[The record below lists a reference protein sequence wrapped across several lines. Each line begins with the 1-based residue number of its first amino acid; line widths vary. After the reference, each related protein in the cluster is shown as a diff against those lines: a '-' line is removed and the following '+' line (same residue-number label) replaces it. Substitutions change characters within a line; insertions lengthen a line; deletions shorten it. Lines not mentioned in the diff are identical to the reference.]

1 MTDSVTDR
9 NRIKQASLTDIRQKL
24 ITPVTAIVGYSELLY
39 EEATEKNLAQM
50 LPDLD
55 RVLDAARELFKIVDM
70 LLDAD
75 ASHAHFKDTDVEAVQ
90 RELRHNLRTPINGIK
105 GFAELLLEDLDKL
118 GGGPLRADFTR
129 LLAEVNSFLT
139 GLDRIVN
146 FNHKGANDAL
156 DVDSDIIAD
165 SNMAAL
171 VKSIRPIDTKSLL
184 PEETGYILVVDDIE
198 SNRELLSR
206 RLRRDGHRVALA
218 EGGQQALK
226 MLSEEKFD
234 LVLLDLMMPDINGFQ
249 VLAKMKEDPEL
260 NILPVI
266 MISAFDETNSII
278 RCIEAGADDYLPKPI
293 NPILLRARI
302 KSGLEKKQLQDQDR
316 QQKKFIRQAFSRYI
330 SPEVVDQLVQDP
342 SRLSL
347 GGERLEITCVFTDLA
362 GFTSLIEKKDPAE
375 VLPLL
380 NNYLDGM
387 CKIVRDHEGTIDKIV
402 GDALH
407 VFFGAPLQ
415 RGDHARRAI
424 ACAIEMDA
432 YARKFK
438 NEKSARAINFGGTR
452 IGVHTGPAVV
462 GNFGGDSFFDYTA
475 HGDTVNTA
483 ARLESVNRHFG
494 TNICVSGETVEQC
507 PENSFRPIG
516 TLVLKGKTESVDAFE
531 PVCSEQSESKSV
543 SEYLKAFK
551 LMQSRDS
558 NAAAAFNNISRLSPQ
573 DALIAF
579 PSERLAKN
587 DMGSR
592 ILLAEK

>member
-1 MTDSVTDR
+1 MTDSITDR
-9 NRIKQASLTDIRQKL
+9 NRVKQASLVNIRQKL

-39 EEATEKNLAQM
+39 EEATERNLAQM

-55 RVLDAARELFKIVDM
+55 RVLGAARELFNMVDM

-75 ASHAHFKDTDVEAVQ
+75 AKHTNFKDADVAAVQ
-90 RELRHNLRTPINGIK
+90 RELRHNLRTPVNGIK
-105 GFAELLLEDLDKL
+105 GFAELLLEDLDKF
-118 GGGPLRADFTR
+118 GGAWFRGDFVK
-129 LLAEVNSFLT
+129 LLAEVNTFLAN
-139 GLDRIVN
+139 LEPIVN
-146 FNHKGANDAL
+146 FNCKDINDEL
-156 DVDSDIIAD
+156 EKNSDTITS

-171 VKSIRPIDTKSLL
+171 VNSIRPIDSKPLL

-198 SNRELLSR
+198 TNRELLSR

-218 EGGQQALK
+218 EGGRQALK

-234 LVLLDLMMPDINGFQ
+234 LVLLDLMMPDLNGFQ
-249 VLAKMKEDPEL
+249 VLAEMKTDSEL

-266 MISAFDETNSII
+266 MISAFDETDSII
-278 RCIEAGADDYLPKPI
+278 RCIEAGADDYLPKPV

-302 KSGLEKKQLQDQDR
+302 KSGLEKKQLQDKDR

-330 SPEVVDQLVQDP
+330 SPEIVDQLVQDP

-380 NNYLDGM
+380 NSYLDGM
-387 CKIVRDHEGTIDKIV
+387 CKIVREHEGTIDKIV

-415 RGDHARRAI
+415 SSDHAQKAT
-424 ACAIEMDA
+424 ACAIAMDA

-438 NEKSARAINFGGTR
+438 ESKAARAIDFGGTR

-494 TNICVSGETVEQC
+494 TNICVSAKTVEQC
-507 PENSFRPIG
+507 PDNSFRPIG

-531 PVCSEQSESKSV
+531 PVGGKKSKSKYIT
-543 SEYLKAFK
+543 EYLKAFE
-551 LMQSRDS
+551 LMQSG
-558 NAAAAFNNISRLSPQ
+558 NLKAAAAFNDISRLYPQ

-579 PSERLAKN
+579 HTERLAKN

>member
-1 MTDSVTDR
+1 MTDSLTDK
-9 NRIKQASLTDIRQKL
+9 NRVKQASLTNIRQKL
-24 ITPVTAIVGYSELLY
+24 ITPVTTIVGYSELLH

-55 RVLDAARELFKIVDM
+55 RVLEAARGLFKIVDR
-70 LLDAD
+70 LLDSDSRAN
-75 ASHAHFKDTDVEAVQ
+75 FKDTDVEAVQ
-90 RELRHNLRTPINGIK
+90 RELRHDLRTPINGIK
-105 GFAELLLEDLDKL
+105 GFAELLLEDLDEF
-118 GGGPLRADFTR
+118 GGASLRADFTK
-129 LLAEVNSFLT
+129 LLAEVNRFLA
-139 GLDRIVN
+139 GLDRIVD
-146 FNHKGANDAL
+146 FNRQGVNDEL
-156 DVDSDIIAD
+156 ETDSVTTAD
-165 SNMAAL
+165 SNMADL
-171 VKSIRPIDTKSLL
+171 VRSIRPIDTKPLL
-184 PEETGYILVVDDIE
+184 PEETGYILVVDDIDA
-198 SNRELLSR
+198 NRELLSR

-218 EGGQQALK
+218 GGGRQALK

-249 VLAKMKEDPEL
+249 VLAQMKGDAEL

-266 MISAFDETNSII
+266 MISAFDEADSII

-302 KSGLEKKQLQDQDR
+302 KSGLENKQLQDKDR

-330 SPEVVDQLVQDP
+330 SPEIVDQLVQDP

-362 GFTSLIEKKDPAE
+362 GFTSLIEREDPAK
-375 VLPLL
+375 VLPIL

-387 CKIVRDHEGTIDKIV
+387 CKIVREHAGTIDKVV

-415 RGDHARRAI
+415 ISDHAQRATTCAI
-424 ACAIEMDA
+424 ALDV

-438 NEKSARAINFGGTR
+438 DSKAARAVNFGGTR
-452 IGVHTGPAVV
+452 IGVHTGLAVV
-462 GNFGGDSFFDYTA
+462 GNFGGDTFFDYTA

-483 ARLESVNRHFG
+483 ARLESANRHFA
-494 TNICVSGETVEQC
+494 TNICVSGATVEQC
-507 PENSFRPIG
+507 PDSSFRPIG

-531 PVCSEQSESKSV
+531 PVSARQLKSKRV
-543 SEYLKAFK
+543 CGYLKAFE
-551 LMQSRDS
+551 LMQNGDS
-558 NAAAAFNNISRLSPQ
+558 NAAAAFNDLARLYPQ

-579 PSERLAKN
+579 HTERLAKN
-587 DMGSR
+587 AVGSR

>member
-1 MTDSVTDR
+1 MTDSLADK
-9 NRIKQASLTDIRQKL
+9 NRIKQASLANIRQKL
-24 ITPVTAIVGYSELLY
+24 ITPVTTIVGYSELLY
-39 EEATEKNLAQM
+39 EEAAEKNLARM

-55 RVLDAARELFKIVDM
+55 RVLGAARGLFNIVDR
-70 LLDAD
+70 LLDSD
-75 ASHAHFKDTDVEAVQ
+75 SHANFKDTDVEAAQ

-105 GFAELLLEDLDKL
+105 GFAELLLEDLDEF
-118 GGGPLRADFTR
+118 GGGSLRVDFTK
-129 LLAEVNSFLT
+129 LLAEVNAFLT
-139 GLDRIVN
+139 GLDRIVD
-146 FNHKGANDAL
+146 FNRKGGSDEL
-156 DVDSDIIAD
+156 ETDSDTITD

-171 VKSIRPIDTKSLL
+171 VKSIRPIDTKPLL

-198 SNRELLSR
+198 ANRELLSR
-206 RLRRDGHRVALA
+206 RLHRDGHRVALA
-218 EGGQQALK
+218 GGGRQALK

-249 VLAKMKEDPEL
+249 VLAHMKGDPEL

-266 MISAFDETNSII
+266 MISAFDETDSII

-302 KSGLEKKQLQDQDR
+302 KSGLEKKQLQDKDR

-330 SPEVVDQLVQDP
+330 SPEIVDQLVQDP

-362 GFTSLIEKKDPAE
+362 GFTSLIEKEDPAK
-375 VLPLL
+375 VLPIL

-387 CKIVRDHEGTIDKIV
+387 CKIVREHAGTIDKVV

-407 VFFGAPLQ
+407 VFWGAPLQ
-415 RGDHARRAI
+415 ISDHAQRAT
-424 ACAIEMDA
+424 ACAIALDV

-438 NEKSARAINFGGTR
+438 DSKAARAINFGGTR
-452 IGVHTGPAVV
+452 IGVHTGLAVV

-483 ARLESVNRHFG
+483 ARLESANRHFG
-494 TNICVSGETVEQC
+494 TNICVSGETVERC
-507 PENSFRPIG
+507 PDYSFRPIG
-516 TLVLKGKTESVDAFE
+516 TLVLKGKSESVDAFE
-531 PVCSEQSESKSV
+531 PVSARQLKSIRV
-543 SEYLKAFK
+543 SGYLKAFE
-551 LMQSRDS
+551 LMQSGNS
-558 NAAAAFNNISRLSPQ
+558 NAAAAFNDILRQYPQ

-579 PSERLAKN
+579 HAERLAKN
-587 DMGSR
+587 DLGSR